1 MRRFLAMR
9 DEPVG
14 KADVLVV
21 DDDPQI
27 LGVLRRILAGAGYAV
42 TPASDVDEALAFL
55 AGGSFDLLLC
65 DVELPDGSG
74 LDVVEFALSRSPH
87 IAAFM
92 VSGIDDVALA
102 DRAIA
107 IGAFGYLVKPFTAND
122 VLRSVLSA
130 VSRRRRDLDAEDE
143 LRASREETVQ
153 RLCIAVEARDAET
166 AAHIS
171 EMSRCSGEIALE
183 LGLDPGRCELI
194 RTASVMHDVGKLGIP
209 DHVLLKPGALSVAE
223 RAIMEQHAEIGYR
236 ILAGSTSELLQLAAT
251 IAWTHHEKPDGTGY
265 PRGLRGPA
273 IPFEGRIAAAADV
286 YDALTRDRVYRRRF
300 SSRDAL
306 GMLEEGRGTHLD
318 PDVLDALHAVVRR
331 TPSAR

>member
-1 MRRFLAMR
+1 MRRFLAVR
-9 DEPVG
+9 DELVG
-14 KADVLVV
+14 RADVLVV

-42 TPASDVDEALAFL
+42 TPASDVDEALACL

-65 DVELPDGSG
+65 DVELPGGSG

-92 VSGIDDVALA
+92 VSGLDDVALA

-130 VSRRRRDLDAEDE
+130 VSRRRHDLDAEEE

-171 EMSRCSGEIALE
+171 QMSRCSGEIALE
-183 LGLDPGRCELI
+183 LGLDSGRCELI

-209 DHVLLKPGALSVAE
+209 DQILLKPGALSAGE

-236 ILAGSTSELLQLAAT
+236 ILAGSQSELLQLAAT

-306 GMLEEGRGTHLD
+306 EILEDGRGRHLD
-318 PDVLDALHAVVRR
+318 PDVLDALHAVLRR
-331 TPSAR
+331 TSSAP